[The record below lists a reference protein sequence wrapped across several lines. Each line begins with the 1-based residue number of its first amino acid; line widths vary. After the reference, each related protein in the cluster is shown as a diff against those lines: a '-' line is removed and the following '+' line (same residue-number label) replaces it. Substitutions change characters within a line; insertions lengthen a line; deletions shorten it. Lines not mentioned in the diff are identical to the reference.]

1 MDSEYRISFNLPE
14 NDLKMIL
21 SAHRLKLMHKVYL
34 SSFNL
39 LFSNRKTDNFFC
51 SDRNFIKGFEY
62 FSLNERS
69 DKLC

>member
-39 LFSNRKTDNFFC
+39 LFSNRKTDNFFAVTG
-51 SDRNFIKGFEY
+51 I
-62 FSLNERS
+62 SLKDLS
-69 DKLC
+69 IFL